1 MPRGQEASV
10 SPFRLPRHGVAA
22 AAPHLRRRQFLGI
35 AGAAAAG
42 MALPARAA
50 SAAETVVVAVM
61 GVNSRGSQLIDDIV
75 RVPGMEISTL
85 VEVDEGIAAR
95 VAKKLVDLGR
105 RAPTIVRDVRHAV
118 SDPAID
124 AIVIAAPNHWHAP
137 ATILAAA
144 HGKHVYCEKP
154 TSHTPREGELMIE
167 AQRKHGVIVQ
177 IGTQR
182 RSDAVVREAI
192 DIVRSGRIG
201 RVLHARCWY
210 TNRRGPIGRG
220 KPAPVPKGLDWEL
233 WQGPAPD
240 REYRD
245 NVVPY
250 NWHWRWHWGGGEL
263 ANNGPHHL
271 DVCRW
276 GLGVTHPVKVT
287 ALGGRLRYND
297 DQETPDTLDVAYDF
311 GGRTIL
317 WEGLSWSSRS
327 RDRIPYGAEFLGKT
341 GTLVLDGRGGYA
353 IFDDRNQPLPPA
365 DAAARPEPI
374 AAAHMANFAACIRD
388 GSTPNADVAEG
399 HASTL
404 LCHLGNIAYR
414 TGRVLECDPATGR
427 PRNVPEADPLWSR
440 EYRPGWEP
448 VV

>member
-1 MPRGQEASV
+1 M
-10 SPFRLPRHGVAA
+10 
-22 AAPHLRRRQFLGI
+22 AAPTRIRRRQFLGA
-35 AGAAAAG
+35 AGVAAAG

-50 SAAETVVVAVM
+50 TDTIVVAVM
-61 GVNSRGSQLIDDIV
+61 GVNTRGSQLIDDIV
-75 RVPGMEISTL
+75 KVPGMEIATL
-85 VEVDEGIAAR
+85 VDVDEAVAAR
-95 VAKKLVDLGR
+95 AAKKLVDLGHRPPQIDRDIR
-105 RAPTIVRDVRHAV
+105 RTVADR
-118 SDPAID
+118 AID

-167 AQRKHGVIVQ
+167 ARRKHGVVVQ

-182 RSDAVVREAI
+182 RSIAVVREAI
-192 DIVRSGRIG
+192 ELVHAGKIG

-220 KPAPVPKGLDWEL
+220 RQVPVPTELDWEL
-233 WQGPAPD
+233 WQGPAPE
-240 REYRD
+240 REYLD
-245 NVVPY
+245 NVVHY

-263 ANNGPHHL
+263 ANNGPHQL
-271 DVCRW
+271 DICRW
-276 GLGVTHPVKVT
+276 GLGVDHPVRVT
-287 ALGGRLRYND
+287 ALGGRFRFDD
-297 DQETPDTLDVAYDF
+297 DQETPDTLDVTYDF

-317 WEGLSWSSRS
+317 WEGLSWSARG
-327 RDRIPYGAEFLGKT
+327 RDRMQTGAEFLGEN
-341 GTLVLDGRGGYA
+341 GTILIDSRGSYEILDE
-353 IFDDRNQPLPPA
+353 RNKPLPS
-365 DAAARPEPI
+365 DAVAAEQEPQI

-388 GSTPNADVAEG
+388 GAVPNADVAEG

-427 PRNVPEADPLWSR
+427 PRNVPEADALWSR